1 MKNVN
6 ELINQLHEACKAEGI
21 PILIMS
27 MPEKPHM
34 MMLKHTPKPEITSPK
49 DLTLDFITV
58 FSSSV
63 LVDMAHERIVRLL
76 NGERL
81 KHEERGFE
89 VIDAIDAHRNR
100 VMTFGFDTAIKV
112 NDLIK
117 YANRLRLQAKRGDL

>member
-27 MPEKPHM
+27 MPEKQHVM
-34 MMLKHTPKPEITSPK
+34 MIKHSPKPEITSPK
-49 DLTLDFITV
+49 DLTPDFITA

-76 NGERL
+76 NGERS

-89 VIDAIDAHRNR
+89 IIELLGV
-100 VMTFGFDTAIKV
+100 G
-112 NDLIK
+112 
-117 YANRLRLQAKRGDL
+117 LREVGVADEIH

>member
-6 ELINQLHEACKAEGI
+6 ELINQLHETCKAEGI

-34 MMLKHTPKPEITSPK
+34 MMLKHAPKPEITSPK
-49 DLTLDFITV
+49 DLTLDFIFA

-63 LVDMAHERIVRLL
+63 LVDMAYERIARLL
-76 NGERL
+76 NGERS

-89 VIDAIDAHRNR
+89 IIEALGI
-100 VMTFGFDTAIKV
+100 G
-112 NDLIK
+112 
-117 YANRLRLQAKRGDL
+117 LREVEASDEIH

>member
-27 MPEKPHM
+27 VPEKQHM
-34 MMLKHTPKPEITSPK
+34 MMLKHTPKPEITSPR
-49 DLTLDFITV
+49 DMTLEFVNT

-63 LVDMAHERIVRLL
+63 FIDMAHERIVRLL
-76 NGERL
+76 NGERF

-89 VIDAIDAHRNR
+89 IL
-100 VMTFGFDTAIKV
+100 KV
-112 NDLIK
+112 LGVG
-117 YANRLRLQAKRGDL
+117 LREVEVSNEIH